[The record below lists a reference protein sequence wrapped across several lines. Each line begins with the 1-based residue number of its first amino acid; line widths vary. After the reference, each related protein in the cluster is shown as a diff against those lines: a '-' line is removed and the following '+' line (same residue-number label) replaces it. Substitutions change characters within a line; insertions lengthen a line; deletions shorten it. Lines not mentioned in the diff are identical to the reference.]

1 MLYDVYDV
9 QCAAFCP
16 KARSLP
22 STLILVRPGT
32 VQTSVCTFVVLGGI
46 YELI

>member
-1 MLYDVYDV
+1 MLYDVHAV
-9 QCAAFCP
+9 QYAVFCP